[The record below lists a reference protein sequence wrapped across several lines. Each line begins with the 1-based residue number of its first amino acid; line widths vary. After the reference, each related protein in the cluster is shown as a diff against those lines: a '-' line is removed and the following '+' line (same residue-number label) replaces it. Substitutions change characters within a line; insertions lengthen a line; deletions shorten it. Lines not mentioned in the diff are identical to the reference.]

1 MALSNPVD
9 VLLAHNR
16 WANDNLI
23 NACRSLSEEQFHQ
36 RFEMGLGSLHDTIV
50 HIFGA
55 MRGWTDMLAEREIRP
70 RPEGRY
76 FGIDEIA
83 AIGREATDEFE
94 AVVRAHPLDDTATGS
109 RGGRTYTFARGAVLT
124 HVTTHGVH
132 HRAQCL
138 NMLRR
143 LGVEQL
149 PPSSVVEWMLMA
161 DASPASS

>member
-1 MALSNPVD
+1 MPTGNPVD

-36 RFEMGLGSLHDTIV
+36 RFDMGLGSLHDTIV
-50 HIFGA
+50 HILGA
-55 MRGWTDMLAEREIRP
+55 MRGWTDMLAERETRP
-70 RPEGRY
+70 RPEGRR
-76 FGIDEIA
+76 FGIDEITA
-83 AIGREATDEFE
+83 MGREAADEFE
-94 AVVRAHPLDDTATGS
+94 AVVRAHDLDETATGS

-138 NMLRR
+138 NMLRC
-143 LGVEQL
+143 LGVEKL
-149 PPSSVVEWMLMA
+149 PPSSVVEWMLIA
-161 DASPASS
+161 DAPAGV